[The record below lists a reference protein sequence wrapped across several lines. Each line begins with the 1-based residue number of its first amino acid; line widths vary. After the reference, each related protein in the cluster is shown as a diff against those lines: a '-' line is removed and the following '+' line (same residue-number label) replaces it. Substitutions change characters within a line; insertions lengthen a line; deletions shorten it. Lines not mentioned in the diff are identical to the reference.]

1 MCEEKTMQAM
11 KDNFVVRPA
20 GQSWLRAI
28 AKQGLWLLLFLTPL
42 SGDPGR
48 AQNPVYMDPGQSQ
61 GSTGQRLGT
70 SPSPFGDTDRD
81 PFQDEKRL
89 RALNTARQKAM
100 VSDTEKLL
108 RLTTELNAEI
118 AAGNDGTLTVA
129 QMRKL
134 AEIEKLARSVK
145 EKMSTS
151 VRAFPVYPAAS
162 PFQYP

>member
-11 KDNFVVRPA
+11 KDAREFRTA
-20 GQSWLRAI
+20 GRSRFRGLAG
-28 AKQGLWLLLFLTPL
+28 QGLWLLLFLTPL
-42 SGDPGR
+42 SGDPVR
-48 AQNPVYMDPGQSQ
+48 AQNPAYMDPGQSQ
-61 GSTGQRLGT
+61 GSSGQRLGT
-70 SPSPFGDTDRD
+70 SPSPFGDADRD

-108 RLTTELNAEI
+108 RLTSELNAEI
-118 AAGNDGTLTVA
+118 AAGNEGTLTVA
-129 QMRKL
+129 QLRKL
-134 AEIEKLARSVK
+134 AEIEKLARSIK